1 MMGAEQTK
9 ETDVRMQCMT
19 MLGFMA
25 ADAVSSTDISL
36 QYQENIIWMARAI
49 EVGERAVT
57 ERLSQDKYEEDQGY
71 IKRNL
76 RDLKK
81 VLTKQECGTKKLSVS
96 VEIHGTSQQE
106 LNGQSGEWARG
117 ILSGTCILRI
127 RPTLVLTTLCI
138 HCLTLRTNLPISQ
151 VWRAGTLP
159 KRTASTSNYRTDE
172 TCCSGH
178 RT

>member
-36 QYQENIIWMARAI
+36 QYQEHVIWTARAI
-49 EVGERAVT
+49 EVGERALT
-57 ERLSQDKYEEDQGY
+57 EGLNQNKREEDEAH

-76 RDLKK
+76 QIMKK
-81 VLTKQECGTKKLSVS
+81 DLTKCETRKLSVN
-96 VEIHGTSQQE
+96 VEIHGTSQE
-106 LNGQSGEWARG
+106 GLNGQSGEWARG